1 MPDYFF
7 DTSVLVAYLKN
18 EDAQSTNLVGLVVTR
33 QKTAAISALTV
44 AEIHAATELDNPTK
58 SLQRKALLALFQVTP
73 LDQSIAE
80 NAGLLKRRHQLALP
94 DAIVAATCIQ
104 VGGFFYAKD
113 SHFDQLLKQRL
124 IKGTVY

>member
-7 DTSVLVAYLKN
+7 DTSVLIAYLKD
-18 EDAQSTNLVGLVVTR
+18 EDARSTNLVDQVRTR
-33 QKTAAISALTV
+33 QKTAAISAVTV

-58 SLQRKALLALFQVTP
+58 AIKRKALLAFFQVAP

-94 DAIVAATCIQ
+94 DAIVAATCLQ
-104 VGGFFYAKD
+104 VGGLFFAKD
-113 SHFDQLLKQRL
+113 AHFDSLLKQRL
-124 IKGTVY
+124 LKGTVY